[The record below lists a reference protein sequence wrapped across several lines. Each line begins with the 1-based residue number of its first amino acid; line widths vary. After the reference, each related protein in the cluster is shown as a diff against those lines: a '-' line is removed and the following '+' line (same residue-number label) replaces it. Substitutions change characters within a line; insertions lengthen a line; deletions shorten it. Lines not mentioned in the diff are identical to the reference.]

1 MFTVIIVSRR
11 LLDLWRYPSH
21 CPRLFHTLHD
31 CRNGRLH
38 SRNRPSIHPQRRH
51 LIRKMVRLPSPRWR
65 RSRNLS
71 PSTLPPLSPAANSQL
86 PVIAVQAVVRL
97 RDVPI
102 ATALVMFFQQ
112 LGGALFI
119 AVGQSVFQNKLIPQM
134 QQVDPSLSALDI
146 TMAGAT
152 GLKSLVPVSE
162 LPAVLVAYAKSLN
175 ATFQVAIAMAGLAAV
190 MACGVEWVSVKG
202 KKIDPMAAA

>member
-1 MFTVIIVSRR
+1 
-11 LLDLWRYPSH
+11 
-21 CPRLFHTLHD
+21 
-31 CRNGRLH
+31 
-38 SRNRPSIHPQRRH
+38 
-51 LIRKMVRLPSPRWR
+51 
-65 RSRNLS
+65 
-71 PSTLPPLSPAANSQL
+71 
-86 PVIAVQAVVRL
+86 
-97 RDVPI
+97 
-102 ATALVMFFQQ
+102 MFFQQ

>member
-1 MFTVIIVSRR
+1 
-11 LLDLWRYPSH
+11 
-21 CPRLFHTLHD
+21 
-31 CRNGRLH
+31 
-38 SRNRPSIHPQRRH
+38 
-51 LIRKMVRLPSPRWR
+51 
-65 RSRNLS
+65 
-71 PSTLPPLSPAANSQL
+71 
-86 PVIAVQAVVRL
+86 
-97 RDVPI
+97 
-102 ATALVMFFQQ
+102 
-112 LGGALFI
+112 
-119 AVGQSVFQNKLIPQM
+119 M